1 MSNMNFVA
9 SNFLIRGWCGAS
21 PSERRFFSELGEDG
35 ELAEEAERE
44 GDEDEERV
52 WCATETHLST
62 RRRSTWARI
71 AAERG
76 VALDLMLSVK
86 AETASSTRSA
96 ATDFTVLRS
105 FCTRKRRESSVW
117 NCPLIR
123 GGWPPTRVR
132 EMRRALNSSMEAQER
147 LRRRHAA
154 VELSSLISSL
164 PKKAR
169 GINRDETG

>member
-71 AAERG
+71 AVERG

-96 ATDFTVLRS
+96 AAATDFTVLRS
-105 FCTRKRRESSVW
+105 FCTRKEEKRVKCLELSTNSWRMAANSGERDEESSE
-117 NCPLIR
+117 LID
-123 GGWPPTRVR
+123 GSAGTV
-132 EMRRALNSSMEAQER
+132 AQEVR
-147 LRRRHAA
+147 SGGT
-154 VELSSLISSL
+154 ELTY
-164 PKKAR
+164 K
-169 GINRDETG
+169 